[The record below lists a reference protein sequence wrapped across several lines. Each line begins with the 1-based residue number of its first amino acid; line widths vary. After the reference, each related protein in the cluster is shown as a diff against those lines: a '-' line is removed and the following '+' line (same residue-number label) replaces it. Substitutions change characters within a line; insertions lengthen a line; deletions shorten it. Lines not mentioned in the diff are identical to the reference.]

1 MGDFQECEADGI
13 LFSTDRAWLDI
24 DAIHAYLRDDSYWVP
39 GIRREHVERAIAN
52 SICFGAYADGRQL
65 AFARVVTDCAGFA
78 YLGDVFVAADARGK
92 GLGKRL
98 MDFVMAHP
106 DLQYI
111 RRFMLATRDA
121 HGLYAQYG
129 FMPLANPARI
139 MERIDP
145 DALSR

>member
-1 MGDFQECEADGI
+1 
-13 LFSTDRAWLDI
+13 R
-24 DAIHAYLRDDSYWVP
+24 
-39 GIRREHVERAIAN
+39 
-52 SICFGAYADGRQL
+52 GR
-65 AFARVVTDCAGFA
+65 
-78 YLGDVFVAADARGK
+78 

-121 HGLYAQYG
+121 HGLYEQYG
-129 FMPLANPARI
+129 FTQLADPVLI
-139 MERIDP
+139 MERVDK